1 MTYSGPERRDSPD
14 VTAALVALT
23 GQVHKLARLIE
34 GENGSINRGVL
45 GELTDLTC
53 TDTQLDGRLVKL
65 EKEWARFKWVVVG
78 AATTGGVAGGFGFD
92 LIRTAIGA

>member
-14 VTAALVALT
+14 IAAALVALT
-23 GQVHKLARLIE
+23 NQVHKLGRLIE

-45 GELTDLTC
+45 GAIKDLVR
-53 TDTQLDGRLVKL
+53 TDTNLDIRLGKV

-78 AATTGGVAGGFGFD
+78 AAMTGGVAGGVGFD
-92 LIRTAIGA
+92 LIRGAVGA